1 MTTMTGSAFWSRS
14 SALLVASA
22 GMAVA
27 TGFGSWVSL
36 AKDVRAEPF
45 GIDTKLSVPTSLKL
59 GLGSGLAAPWPMP
72 LVALATAMAALRAGD
87 SPRPARVCQTIGWML
102 FCGTLVEPVTWSRR
116 LRHPLIKATVAA
128 NLFAGA
134 ALVVAGSRAAV
145 SPRSWPNRRHPGAS
159 PRPRKS

>member
-36 AKDVRAEPF
+36 AKDVRAVPF

-72 LVALATAMAALRAGD
+72 LVALVTAMAALRAGD
-87 SPRPARVCQTIGWML
+87 SPRRRGSVKRSVGCSFAAP
-102 FCGTLVEPVTWSRR
+102 WSNRSPGVDACV
-116 LRHPLIKATVAA
+116 HPLIKATVAA

-134 ALVVAGSRAAV
+134 ALIVAGSRAAV
-145 SPRSWPNRRHPGAS
+145 SLRSWRNRRHPGAS